1 MLNLDINQ
9 VNHVI
14 PMPIFKDYYVLISR
28 KGMNYKEQIIMT
40 HITEEEE
47 QKLDNGKEIILKRDN
62 ISFHITINNTYCYG
76 EVDFNKGSDDCE
88 QIATFNFL
96 NYLNEKGICI
106 PSDYDYE
113 HHVCN
118 SPINK
123 YRWTETWNPDDLARY
138 AHGCLNKPNRIVLFK
153 NRICSI

>member
-47 QKLDNGKEIILKRDN
+47 QKE
-62 ISFHITINNTYCYG
+62 SQNN
-76 EVDFNKGSDDCE
+76 DL
-88 QIATFNFL
+88 FNFTQRT
-96 NYLNEKGICI
+96 NIENGGEYQPEEK
-106 PSDYDYE
+106 E
-113 HHVCN
+113 T
-118 SPINK
+118 
-123 YRWTETWNPDDLARY
+123 TEE
-138 AHGCLNKPNRIVLFK
+138 
-153 NRICSI
+153 

>member
-40 HITEEEE
+40 NITEEEE

-62 ISFHITINNTYCYG
+62 MIFHITINK
-76 EVDFNKGSDDCE
+76 E
-88 QIATFNFL
+88 
-96 NYLNEKGICI
+96 
-106 PSDYDYE
+106 
-113 HHVCN
+113 
-118 SPINK
+118 
-123 YRWTETWNPDDLARY
+123 
-138 AHGCLNKPNRIVLFK
+138 IVV
-153 NRICSI
+153 